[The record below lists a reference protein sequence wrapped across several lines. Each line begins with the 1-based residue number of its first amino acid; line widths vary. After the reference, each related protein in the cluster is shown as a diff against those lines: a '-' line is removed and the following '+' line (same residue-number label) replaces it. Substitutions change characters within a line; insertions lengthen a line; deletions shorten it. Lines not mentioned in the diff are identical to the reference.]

1 MKLTFF
7 ILMAVIILSPL
18 NYPNDEKNMNNPF
31 FKEWKTPFQTPPF
44 NEIKEEHFLPA
55 FEEGMKQH
63 KTEVDELLNSKDKA
77 TFENTIE
84 ALEKSGALLTKVSN
98 VFYNLLSSNTNDE
111 MQKLAQ
117 TLTPMLSKHRDD
129 INLNEKLFERVKSIY
144 AEKESLNLTIEQ
156 NTLLEEYYSGFVR
169 NGANLNEEQ
178 KDRLRKINEELSML
192 TLKFGNNILKETNA
206 VALVIDNKDDLVGLP
221 DAVIQEAAE
230 VAKAKGQEGK
240 WVFTLQKP
248 SFIPFLQYS
257 PKRELREKL
266 FKAYLNRGNNN
277 NDFDNKKS
285 LSRIAALRVDRANLL
300 GYKTHADYVL
310 EKSMA
315 KNPET
320 VNKFLNDLWKPALKR
335 AGSEAA
341 DMQKIIDKESGD
353 FKLAAWDWWYY
364 AEKVKKEK
372 YDLDE
377 EMLRPYFK
385 LENVIDGVFGVAT
398 KLYGIQFEERKDI
411 PVYHPDVRA
420 FEVKEADGKHIA
432 ILFTDYFPR
441 DSKRSGAWMS
451 NFRDQSN
458 MGGNFITPVICNNG
472 NFSKPTADKPS
483 LISIDEVNT
492 LFHEFGHA
500 IHGMFAN
507 SVYPGVSGT
516 SVVRDFVELPSQI
529 MENWAMEPEVLKM
542 YAKHYET
549 GEPMPDELIKKIE
562 NSSLFNQ
569 GFETVEYLAASIL
582 DMDWHTLTSDEEKDV
597 TTFEKESLTKMGLIP
612 EIESRYQST
621 NFQHIFSGGYS
632 AGYYSYIWAAV
643 LDADAFQAFK
653 EKGNLFDK
661 ELATSFRKNIL
672 EKGGSEEAMVLYK
685 RYRGREPK
693 VDALLAKRGLN

>member
-1 MKLTFF
+1 MKRTFF
-7 ILMAVIILSPL
+7 ILIAVFLISPL
-18 NYPNDEKNMNNPF
+18 NFPNEEKNMNNPF

-55 FEEGMKQH
+55 FEEGMKQQ
-63 KTEVDELLNSKDKA
+63 KAEVDELLNNKDKA

-84 ALEKSGALLTKVSN
+84 AMEKSGALLTKVSN

-111 MQKLAQ
+111 MQKLAE

-129 INLNEKLFERVKSIY
+129 INLNEKLFERIKAIY
-144 AEKESLNLTIEQ
+144 AEKEKLNLTTEQ

-169 NGANLNEEQ
+169 NGANLNDEQ
-178 KDRLRKINEELSML
+178 KDKLRKINEELSKL
-192 TLKFGNNILKETNA
+192 SLKFGNNILKETNA
-206 VALVIDNKDDLVGLP
+206 VALIVDNKDDLVGLP
-221 DAVIQEAAE
+221 DAVVQAAAE
-230 VAKAKGQEGK
+230 IAKSKGQEGK
-240 WVFTLQKP
+240 WIFTLQKP

-266 FKAYLNRGNNN
+266 FKAYINRGNNN
-277 NDFDNKKS
+277 DEFDNKKI
-285 LSRIAALRVDRANLL
+285 LSKIASLRVDRANLL

-320 VNKFLNDLWKPALKR
+320 VNKFLSDLWKPALKR
-335 AGSEAA
+335 ASAEAA
-341 DMQKIIDKESGD
+341 DMQKIIDKEGGN

-398 KLYGIQFEERKDI
+398 KLYGIQFVERKDI

-420 FEVKEADGKHIA
+420 FEVKEADGKHVA
-432 ILFTDYFPR
+432 ILFVDYFPR

-458 MGGNFITPVICNNG
+458 IGGNFITPVICNNG

-483 LISIDEVNT
+483 LLSIDEVHT

-507 SVYPGVSGT
+507 SVYPTISGT

-542 YAKHYET
+542 YAKHFET

-582 DMDWHTLTSDEEKDV
+582 DMDWHELTTDEEKDALS
-597 TTFEKESLTKMGLIP
+597 FEKESLKNIGLIP

-632 AGYYSYIWAAV
+632 SGYYSYIWAAV

-685 RYRGREPK
+685 RFRGREPK
-693 VDALLAKRGLN
+693 VDALLVKRGLN

>member
-1 MKLTFF
+1 MKHAFF
-7 ILMAVIILSPL
+7 IFMAVILISPL
-18 NYPNDEKNMNNPF
+18 NYPNEEKNMNNPF
-31 FKEWKTPFQTPPF
+31 FKEWNTPFQTPPF
-44 NEIKEEHFLPA
+44 TEIKEEHFLPA
-55 FEEGMKQH
+55 FEEGMKEQ
-63 KTEVDELLNSKDKA
+63 KAEVDKLINNKERP

-98 VFYNLLSSNTNDE
+98 VFFNLLSSNTNDE
-111 MQKLAQ
+111 IQKLAQ

-129 INLNEKLFERVKSIY
+129 INLNEKLFERIKSIY
-144 AEKESLNLTIEQ
+144 AEKDKINLTTERS
-156 NTLLEEYYSGFVR
+156 TLLEEYHSGFVR

-178 KDRLRKINEELSML
+178 KDKLRKINEELSML
-192 TLKFGNNILKETNA
+192 SLKFGDNILKETNA
-206 VALVIDNKDDLVGLP
+206 VGLVIDNKDDLVGLP
-221 DAVIQEAAE
+221 VDVIQAAGDM
-230 VAKAKGQEGK
+230 AKAKGQEGK
-240 WVFTLQKP
+240 WVITLQKP

-257 PKRELREKL
+257 SKRELREKL
-266 FKAYLNRGNNN
+266 FKAYINRGNNN

-285 LSRIAALRVDRANLL
+285 LSRIAALRVDRAKLL
-300 GYKTHADYVL
+300 GYKSHADYVL

-320 VNKFLNDLWKPALKR
+320 VVKFLNDLWAPALKR

-341 DMQKIIDKESGD
+341 DMQKIIDKEGGN

-385 LENVIDGVFGVAT
+385 LENVIDGVFSVAT
-398 KLYGIQFEERKDI
+398 KLYGIQFVERKDI
-411 PVYHPDVRA
+411 SVYHPDVRV

-432 ILFTDYFPR
+432 ILYTDYFPR

-451 NFRDQSN
+451 GFRDQSN
-458 MGGNFITPVICNNG
+458 IGGNFITPVICNNG

-483 LISIDEVNT
+483 LLSIDEVNT

-507 SVYPGVSGT
+507 SVYPSVSGT

-549 GEPMPDELIKKIE
+549 GEPMPDELINKIE
-562 NSSLFNQ
+562 NSALFNQ

-582 DMDWHTLTSDEEKDV
+582 DMDWHTLTSDEEKDAAI
-597 TTFEKESLTKMGLIP
+597 FEKESLTKMGLMP

-632 AGYYSYIWAAV
+632 SGYYSYIWAAV

-661 ELATSFRKNIL
+661 ELAASFRKNIL